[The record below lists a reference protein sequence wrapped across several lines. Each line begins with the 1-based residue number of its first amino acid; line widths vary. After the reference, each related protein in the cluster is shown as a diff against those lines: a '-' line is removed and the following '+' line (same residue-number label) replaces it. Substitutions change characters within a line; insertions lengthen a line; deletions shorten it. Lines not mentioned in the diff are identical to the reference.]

1 MAMKDRITGRGGRRI
16 LEGTNFVIFTLVGIA
31 ILVALNFYVNR
42 YFSKRWDLTP
52 NKKFSL
58 SPQSVKILKGLNRDV
73 KIYDFERQGGSQ
85 SHQDLLDNYDA
96 ESPHVSVQYVDP
108 DRDPALA
115 RQYDVRSYGTIV
127 PASGARHFQAQTTDE
142 EGVTDALIRL
152 LKGQK
157 TVYFV
162 QGHGER
168 DLSSDARNGYSDLKK
183 QFENENYQ
191 VKTLVLLQKMAI
203 PADCSIL
210 VIAGPHTEY
219 LPQETDVISKY
230 VDGGGRLLMLLDP
243 GVQLPNLAKLLAEW
257 NVTLRND
264 LVIDMNPL
272 ARLAGAEPEMPLI
285 IKYGT
290 SPIVEPIARTAT
302 LFPVTRSFVIENG
315 DKPGVVDTSL
325 CETTQASYGVADFN
339 FKMKTVGGYRPGKD
353 YQGPL
358 TVAVSGSV
366 SPQGPAAAGDRKKAE
381 GRFVAVGTSSLA
393 ENAYLG
399 FGGNQDLIM
408 NAVNWLAA
416 EEDLISVRPK
426 PPENQHLTLNQR
438 QMQRILYLGVI
449 GIPLLIIVL
458 GISVW
463 WGRR

>member
-1 MAMKDRITGRGGRRI
+1 MGIRENITGRGGRRI
-16 LEGTNFVIFTLVGIA
+16 LEGTNFVIYTLVGIA

-58 SPQSVKILKGLNRDV
+58 SPQSVKILKNLDRNV
-73 KIYDFERQGGSQ
+73 TIYDFERQGGTQ
-85 SHQDLLDNYDA
+85 SHHDLLDNYDA

-115 RQYDVRSYGTIV
+115 RQYEVRSYGTIV
-127 PASGARHFQAQTTDE
+127 VASGSSHFQAQTTDE
-142 EGVTDALIRL
+142 EGVTNALIRL

-157 TVYFV
+157 TVYFI

-168 DLSSDARNGYSDLKK
+168 DLSSDARNGYSELKK
-183 QFENENYQ
+183 EFENENYQ
-191 VKTLVLLQKMAI
+191 VKTLILLQKMAI

-230 VDGGGRLLMLLDP
+230 VDGGGRLLMLVDP
-243 GVQLPNLAKLLAEW
+243 GVQLPNLAKLLADW

-264 LVIDMNPL
+264 LVIDENPL
-272 ARLAGAEPEMPLI
+272 ARLAGAEPSMPLI
-285 IKYGT
+285 IKYGA

-302 LFPVTRSFVIENG
+302 LFPLTRSFLIGN
-315 DKPGVVDTSL
+315 DNKAGVTDTSL
-325 CETTQASYGVADFN
+325 CETTQASFGVADFN
-339 FKMKTVGGYRPGKD
+339 PKMQTVSFRPDKD
-353 YQGPL
+353 YKGPL
-358 TVAVSGSV
+358 TVAVSGSLS
-366 SPQGPAAAGDRKKAE
+366 SPGFATLGNKKKAE
-381 GRFVAVGTSSLA
+381 GRFVALGTSSMA

-399 FGGNQDLIM
+399 FGGNRDLIM

-416 EEDLISVRPK
+416 EEDMISVRPK
-426 PPENQHLTLNQR
+426 PPENQRLTLNQR
-438 QMQRILYLGVI
+438 QMQRILYLGVL
-449 GIPLLIIVL
+449 GIPLLIILL

>member
-1 MAMKDRITGRGGRRI
+1 MAMKDRITGRGGRRV
-16 LEGTNFVIFTLVGIA
+16 LEGTNFVIYTLVGVA

-58 SPQSVKILKGLNRDV
+58 SPQSVKILKNLDRNV
-73 KIYDFERQGGSQ
+73 TIYDFERQGGSQ
-85 SHQDLLDNYDA
+85 SHHDLLQNYDA
-96 ESPHVSVQYVDP
+96 ESPHVSVQFVDP

-127 PASGARHFQAQTTDE
+127 VASASRHFQAQSTDE
-142 EGVTDALIRL
+142 EGVTNALVRL

-162 QGHGER
+162 QGHGES

-183 QFENENYQ
+183 EFENENYQ

-243 GVQLPNLAKLLAEW
+243 GVQLPNLAKLLADW

-264 LVIDMNPL
+264 LVIDENPL
-272 ARLAGAEPEMPLI
+272 ARLAGAEPSMPLI
-285 IKYGT
+285 IKYGA

-302 LFPVTRSFVIENG
+302 LFPFTRSFVIG
-315 DKPGVVDTSL
+315 KDDKAGVVDTSL
-325 CETTQASYGVADFN
+325 CETTQASFGVADFT
-339 FKMKTVGGYRPGKD
+339 FKMTKITGYRPGKD
-353 YQGPL
+353 YKGPL
-358 TVAVSGSV
+358 TVAVSGTV
-366 SPQGPAAAGDRKKAE
+366 SEQGAPAPGDKKKPE
-381 GRFVAVGTSSLA
+381 GRFVALGTSSMA
-393 ENAYLG
+393 NNAYLG
-399 FGGNQDLIM
+399 FGGNRDLIM
-408 NAVNWLAA
+408 NAVSWLAA
-416 EEDLISVRPK
+416 EEDMISVRPK
-426 PPENQHLTLNQR
+426 PPENQRLTLNQR
-438 QMQRILYLGVI
+438 QMQRILYLGVL
-449 GIPLLIIVL
+449 GIPLLIILL

>member
-127 PASGARHFQAQTTDE
+127 LASGARHFQAQTTDE

-257 NVTLRND
+257 NITLRND
-264 LVIDMNPL
+264 LVIDENPV
-272 ARLAGAEPEMPLI
+272 ARLAGAGLSMPLI
-285 IKYGT
+285 IRYGS
-290 SPIVEPIARTAT
+290 SPIVQPLARTAT
-302 LFPVTRSFVIENG
+302 LFPMTRSFDINK
-315 DKPGVVDTSL
+315 DAKSGVVDDSL
-325 CETTQASYGVADFN
+325 CETTNASFGVANFN
-339 FKMKTVGGYRPGKD
+339 PNMRTVSYHPDKD
-353 YQGPL
+353 YKGPL

-366 SPQGPAAAGDRKKAE
+366 SPQGPAAAGDRKKAQ